1 MAMSLQE
8 QLRAKRAEAER
19 WIREREAEVRRAGA
33 AAEVVGRQIYD
44 RAIKT
49 GERVVARTPSEIRQ
63 LGAAALQ
70 GRLPQALGG
79 MVVKAATSS
88 KATGAVRHPTAA
100 TKPGSRP
107 PSTSTTLRRQIE
119 AGVSGLVDEASF
131 GLADHA
137 LAAGEAIGA
146 AIRDGELNDVARDY
160 DSIMASK
167 RAADQYDAQH
177 FGLARNV
184 GRATGF
190 VGSVALAGAPG
201 MGRAILARVPKG
213 RVARQVAEL
222 GLRYG
227 PDPRGLTAMSALGG
241 TAAGAIDQV
250 VGDTIAGRQ
259 TTVRDLAAA
268 GTGGALGGVATRFL
282 GPGFGGQVVGGSTS
296 VLGDIANR
304 REVSLENAAR
314 SAQLGG
320 VLGAVG
326 GEVGVRQMSNLGSR
340 AKGRVGDTLSEI
352 KAIVRGERLTGSQ
365 QRIKLEPTG
374 SRDGGYTVA
383 DVVSIN
389 PRTGRPV
396 LTEAKM
402 GPWASLSPRQIQA
415 RNQFGDDY
423 VTDFWSFSDV
433 GKASGAA
440 IAPVGAGLVD
450 RSEPPRR

>member
-8 QLRAKRAEAER
+8 QLRAKRAEADR
-19 WIREREAEVRRAGA
+19 WIRERNAEVRRAGA
-33 AAEVVGRQIYD
+33 AAEAVGRRIYD

-70 GRLPQALGG
+70 GRLPEALGG
-79 MVVKAATSS
+79 MVVKAATSPRA
-88 KATGAVRHPTAA
+88 KAAVRPPSVAA
-100 TKPGSRP
+100 KPGSRP
-107 PSTSTTLRRQIE
+107 PSASTTLRRQVE

-131 GLADHA
+131 GLADHV
-137 LAAGEAIGA
+137 LAAGEAVGA
-146 AIRDGELNDVARDY
+146 AIRDGELDDVVRDY
-160 DSIMASK
+160 DSSMAAK

-177 FGLARNV
+177 YGFARNV

-201 MGRAILARVPKG
+201 LGRAVLASIPKG
-213 RVARQVAEL
+213 RAARQVAEL

-241 TAAGAIDQV
+241 TAAGVIDQA

-259 TTVRDLAAA
+259 TTVGDLATAA
-268 GTGGALGGVATRFL
+268 TGGALGGVATRYL
-282 GPGFGGQVVGGSTS
+282 GPGFGGEVAGGSTS
-296 VLGDIANR
+296 VLGDIANGR
-304 REVSLENAAR
+304 DVSLENAAR
-314 SAQLGG
+314 SAQLGA

-326 GEVGVRQMSNLGSR
+326 GEAGVRQVRNLGSR

-352 KAIVRGERLTGSQ
+352 KAVVRGERITGSQ

-383 DVVSIN
+383 DIVSID
-389 PRTGRPV
+389 PQTGRRIV
-396 LTEAKM
+396 TEAKM